1 MINMVLS
8 DSGVRDSIC
17 VLKIGIN
24 IVIENTATTLQS
36 NDPA

>member
-17 VLKIGIN
+17 VPKIGIN
-24 IVIENTATTLQS
+24 TVIEKYHYNPS
-36 NDPA
+36 ES

>member
-1 MINMVLS
+1 MVLS

-24 IVIENTATTLQS
+24 IVIEKHHYNPS
-36 NDPA
+36 ES